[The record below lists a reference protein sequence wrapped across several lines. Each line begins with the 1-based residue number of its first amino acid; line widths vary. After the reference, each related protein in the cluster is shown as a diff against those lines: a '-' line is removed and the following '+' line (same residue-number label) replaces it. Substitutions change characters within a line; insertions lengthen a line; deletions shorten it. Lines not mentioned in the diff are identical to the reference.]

1 MKHGVRQ
8 ALYYAAAVLITA
20 LLSVA
25 VTITVMNRKTGER
38 VVLNSIEYQAY
49 QSLVPLV
56 ELKET
61 IEAEHYGK
69 QISGE
74 QILTGAING
83 MVAQLDDPYA
93 RYYTE
98 EQYTAY
104 LEQLGGSYHGI
115 GALVGQ
121 PEAEGVPVLK
131 VYANSPAEQAGLL
144 AGDTI
149 TAVDQ
154 KKLAGLTLEEVEVLF
169 SGEDGTD
176 VEVALLRAGAPLSL
190 TITRGEGVTQ
200 RVTHKLL
207 NQRTGYIRLDK
218 FTGTA
223 ANEFAEALR
232 DLKDRGM
239 KSLVIDIRDNPG
251 GELTQVVAVA
261 DELLKEGVIVTVK
274 GTDGQEE
281 VFRSDAKGIN
291 VPLAVLVN
299 ENSASA
305 SEILAAAVKDSG
317 VGVVVGTKT
326 YGKGVVQTTIQLK
339 SNGGWIKLTTAAYY
353 TPSGKNVD
361 GTGVVPDIDIDLAE
375 NVKGLPIVRIEED
388 DDAQLWAAL
397 DEVREQADALA
408 ASE

>member
-38 VVLNSIEYQAY
+38 VVLNSVEYQAY
-49 QSLVPLV
+49 QSLVPLM

-69 QISGE
+69 QVSGE

-104 LEQLGGSYHGI
+104 LEQLGGAYHGI

-121 PEAEGVPVLK
+121 PETEGVPVLK

-154 KKLAGLTLEEVEVLF
+154 KTLAGLTLEEVETLF

-251 GELTQVVAVA
+251 GELTQVVDVA
-261 DELLKEGVIVTVK
+261 DALLKEGVIVTVK

-281 VFRSDAKGIN
+281 IFRSDAKGIN

-317 VGVVVGTKT
+317 AGVVVGTKT

-361 GTGVVPDIDIDLAE
+361 GTGVEPDIDIDLAE
-375 NVKGLPIVRIEED
+375 NVKGLPIVRIAED

-408 ASE
+408 AAE

>member
-8 ALYYAAAVLITA
+8 TLYYVAAVLITA
-20 LLSVA
+20 TLSVA
-25 VTITVMNRKTGER
+25 VTITIMNKQKGDR
-38 VVLNSIEYQAY
+38 VVLNSAEYQTY
-49 QSLVPLV
+49 QSMAPLL

-61 IEAEHYGK
+61 IEAQHYGK
-69 QISGE
+69 QVTDEG
-74 QILTGAING
+74 LLKGAING
-83 MVAQLDDPYA
+83 MISELGDPYA

-98 EQYTAY
+98 QEYAAY

-121 PEAEGVPVLK
+121 PEGEGVPVLK
-131 VYANSPAEQAGLL
+131 VYADSPAEKAGLL
-144 AGDTI
+144 AGDSI
-149 TAVDQ
+149 TAVDG
-154 KKLAGLTLEEVEVLF
+154 KKLMGLTLEEVETLF
-169 SGEDGTD
+169 SGDDGTTL
-176 VEVALLRAGAPLSL
+176 EVTLVRGGAPITLS
-190 TITRGEGVTQ
+190 ITRGQGVAQ
-200 RVTHKLL
+200 RVTHRLL

-223 ANEFAEALR
+223 SDEFTQALSE
-232 DLKDRGM
+232 LTDRGM
-239 KSLVIDIRDNPG
+239 RSLVIDLRDNPG
-251 GELTQVVAVA
+251 GELGQVVAVA
-261 DELLKEGVIVTVK
+261 DALLKEGVIVTVK
-274 GTDGQEE
+274 QTDGQEE
-281 VFRSDAKGIN
+281 VFRSDAKGIH

-317 VGVVVGTKT
+317 TGTVVGTQT

-339 SNGGWIKLTTAAYY
+339 SNNGWVKLTTAAYY
-353 TPSGKNVD
+353 TPSGANVD
-361 GTGVVPDIDIDLAE
+361 GTGVTPDIDVDLAD

-408 ASE
+408 AS

>member
-8 ALYYAAAVLITA
+8 ALYYIAAVLITA

-25 VTITVMNRKTGER
+25 VTITVMNRSTGDR
-38 VVLNSIEYQAY
+38 VVLNSAEYRAY
-49 QSLVPLV
+49 ESLAPLM

-69 QISGE
+69 QVSGE
-74 QILTGAING
+74 QMLTGAING

-93 RYYTE
+93 RYYTQ

-207 NQRTGYIRLDK
+207 NQRTGYVRLDK

-281 VFRSDAKGIN
+281 VFRSDAKGIH

-317 VGVVVGTKT
+317 AGVVVGTKT

>member
-74 QILTGAING
+74 QMLTGAING

-176 VEVALLRAGAPLSL
+176 VEVALLRAGAPLAL